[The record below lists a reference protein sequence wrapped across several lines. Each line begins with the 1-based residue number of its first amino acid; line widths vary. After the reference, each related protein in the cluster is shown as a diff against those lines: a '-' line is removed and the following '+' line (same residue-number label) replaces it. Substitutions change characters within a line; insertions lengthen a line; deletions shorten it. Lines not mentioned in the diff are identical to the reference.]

1 MFRINIK
8 LCDIFKI
15 NLILMPIIIPLI
27 IVGLVLDGVSYNLDV
42 GLILTGVVLV
52 FNVFYALFIA
62 GPIWS
67 RMLGYDIVGSLDE
80 ATPMQQMLVI
90 LYMLS
95 TIFIP
100 VSLAMVAFA

>member
-1 MFRINIK
+1 MFRINVK
-8 LCDIFKI
+8 LSNMFKI

-27 IVGLVLDGVSYNLDV
+27 IVVLVLYTVSDNLDV
-42 GLILTGVVLV
+42 GLILMGIFIV
-52 FNVFYALFIA
+52 FNVFYALFFA

-67 RMLGYDIVGSLDE
+67 RMLGYDIVESLDE

-90 LYMLS
+90 LYMLAI
-95 TIFIP
+95 IFIP

>member
-27 IVGLVLDGVSYNLDV
+27 IVGLVLDGVSYNPGV
-42 GLILTGVVLV
+42 GLILMGVFIV
-52 FNVFYALFIA
+52 FNVAYAFFIA

-67 RMLGYDIVGSLDE
+67 RMLGYDILESLND
-80 ATPMQQMLVI
+80 ATPTQRSLVT
-90 LYMLS
+90 LYMLA
-95 TIFIP
+95 IILIP
-100 VSLAMVAFA
+100 LSLVMVAST